1 MTTQRQLHLNANML
15 SSGKHEAAWRIQDDP
30 LGLVDIEYYRN
41 IARIAER
48 GTFDAVFL
56 ADGPAL
62 PGSAVNQP
70 WNSLEPTV
78 LLTAIGS
85 VVERIGLIGTISTT
99 FNDPY
104 NIARRFS
111 AVDHVTHG
119 RIALNFV
126 TTQNPESAANFGLTT
141 LPDREERYG
150 RAEEFIEIVV
160 KLWDSCED
168 GALVADKQTGVFA
181 DNERIHTIDFV
192 GDRFS
197 VRGPLNVPRTPQGR
211 PVLLQAG
218 DGGTHIAARFADAIF
233 TAQTVFEESQAFGRA
248 VRTEAAR
255 HGRDPDQI
263 LVLPGLFPIIG
274 GTEREALERKELLDS
289 YLDLDGEL
297 PKLAA
302 KLGLDPDAL
311 ELDKPL
317 PFEQLD
323 PSRFGSSMGFYR
335 ATVALARTPGM
346 TVRGILARNPG
357 AHRQIV
363 GAPEQIADD
372 IERWFTGH
380 AADGF
385 NLNID
390 SFPTGLEAFVEHVVP
405 ELRRRGIFRTE
416 YEGTTLR
423 DHLGLDVPE
432 NQYAGSPET
441 SWARL
446 GRRDLGAVM

>member
-1 MTTQRQLHLNANML
+1 MSTKRQLHLNANML

-30 LGLVDIEYYRN
+30 LGFVDIDYYRN

-62 PGSAVNQP
+62 PGSAVHGP

-78 LLTAIGS
+78 LLTAVGS

-104 NIARRFS
+104 NIARRF
-111 AVDHVTHG
+111 AAADHVTRG

-126 TTQNPESAANFGLTT
+126 TTQNPESAANFGLSK
-141 LPDREERYG
+141 LPDREERYA
-150 RAEEFIEIVV
+150 RAEEFVAVLI
-160 KLWDSCED
+160 KLWDSWEE
-168 GALVADKQTGVFA
+168 GALIADKATGVYA
-181 DNERIHTIDFV
+181 DSEKIHAIDYV
-192 GDRFS
+192 SDRFS
-197 VRGPLNVPRTPQGR
+197 VRGPLNVVRTPQGR

-218 DGGTHIAARFADAIF
+218 DGGTHIGARYADAIF
-233 TAQTVFEESQAFGRA
+233 TAQTVFEESQAFVRSVRA
-248 VRTEAAR
+248 EAAR
-255 HGRDPDQI
+255 RGRNPDHVLI
-263 LVLPGLFPIIG
+263 LPGLFPIVG
-274 GTEREALERKELLDS
+274 GTEKEAFERKELLDS
-289 YLDLDGEL
+289 YLNLDDEIA
-297 PKLAA
+297 KLAA
-302 KLGLDPDAL
+302 KLGLDPEAL
-311 ELDKPL
+311 QLDKPL
-317 PFEQLD
+317 PLELLD
-323 PSRFGSSMGFYR
+323 PSRFGASMGFYKS
-335 ATVALARTPGM
+335 TVAVARVPGM

-372 IERWFTGH
+372 IEKWFTGH

-390 SFPTGLEAFVEHVVP
+390 SFPSGLEAFVEHVVP
-405 ELRRRGIFRTE
+405 ELRRRGLFRTE
-416 YEGTTLR
+416 YRGTTLR
-423 DHLGLDVPE
+423 DHLGLEVPE
-432 NQYAGSPET
+432 NQYQGSIET
-441 SWARL
+441 SWARV